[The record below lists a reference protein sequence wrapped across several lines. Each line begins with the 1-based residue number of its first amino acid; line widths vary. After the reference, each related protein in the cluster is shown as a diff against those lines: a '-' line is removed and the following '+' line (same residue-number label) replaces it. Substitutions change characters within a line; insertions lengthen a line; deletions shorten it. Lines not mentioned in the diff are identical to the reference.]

1 MVWSR
6 RLIHSAVTRGIAAA
20 LLLATLGG
28 ARAADDRMDAGG
40 RATPGA
46 VAEPPAIAAA
56 ADLVYALAE
65 IAEGFQ
71 RETGRTVKLSFGSSG
86 NFARQI
92 LAGAP
97 FEMFLSAD
105 EDFVERLVKAGRTQ
119 DRGTLYAEGRL
130 VLLVPPGSTVKTD
143 AELRDLVAAVRDGRL
158 KRLAIANPEHAPY
171 GRRAQEVLTRLGVW
185 SELQRRLV
193 LGENISQTAQFTFS
207 GSVEAGLVA
216 LSLVRSPRLAG
227 RGSYVAVPAAWHAPL
242 RQRMVLIKGAGETAR
257 QFYLYM
263 RTPATRAILERYG
276 FALPPQ

>member
-1 MVWSR
+1 MIRDSR
-6 RLIHSAVTRGIAAA
+6 VVHSTVTRRIAAA

-28 ARAADDRMDAGG
+28 AQA
-40 RATPGA
+40 
-46 VAEPPAIAAA
+46 AEPPAIAAA
-56 ADLVYALAE
+56 SDLAYALTE

-97 FEMFLSAD
+97 FELFLSAD
-105 EDFVERLVKAGRTQ
+105 EEYIERLVQAGRTE

-130 VLLVPPGSTVKTD
+130 VLLVPPGSAVKAD

-171 GRRAQEVLTRLGVW
+171 GRRAQEVLTHLDLW
-185 SELQRRLV
+185 SEVQRRLV
-193 LGENISQTAQFTFS
+193 LGENISQAAQFTLS

-216 LSLVRSPRLAG
+216 LSLVRAPRLSN
-227 RGSYVAVPAAWHAPL
+227 RGSYALIPAAWHAPL

-263 RTPATRAILERYG
+263 RTPATRAILDRYG
-276 FALPPQ
+276 FALPPP